1 MEVRNCTDK
10 LRSFTPFNA
19 VLPVWNR
26 EIEQPPSVSK
36 PGRTL
41 HSLGR
46 LWGAEQRRTTSS
58 FGART

>member
-26 EIEQPPSVSK
+26 EIEQPPSA
-36 PGRTL
+36 PAYWRTL

-46 LWGAEQRRTTSS
+46 LKCDPAAGTA
-58 FGART
+58 A